1 MATEIMQAFP
11 SQEFMTTLNHKITDF
26 KALNSDFSKHFD
38 KVHDT
43 IGNVIEELHHK
54 PAERKVGSDDFTL
67 SSEEAKVEEKLSPIH
82 N

>member
-11 SQEFMTTLNHKITDF
+11 SQEFMTTLNHKIADF

-43 IGNVIEELHHK
+43 IGNVIEELNHK
-54 PAERKVGSDDFTL
+54 PA
-67 SSEEAKVEEKLSPIH
+67 
-82 N
+82 